1 MSDPT
6 DIRENEQAQA
16 AKATEAER
24 RAAQEVED
32 FKWLMAHKQGRR
44 IVNQLLGDSG
54 MFRTSFSPSGS
65 ETFFKEGQRNQG
77 LRLFARISEH
87 CPEQLLPM
95 LKGN

>member
-16 AKATEAER
+16 VRTAEAER
-24 RAAQEVED
+24 LAAQGVED

-65 ETFFKEGQRNQG
+65 ETFFKEGQRNLG
-77 LRLFARISEH
+77 LRLFARISDT

-95 LKGN
+95 LKGL